1 MHCLLFKGHLRKEL
15 SVCCFLLGIVRTKDV
30 LEVHCFLKHP
40 LNISKLTFF
49 FLLLLLSVLF
59 LGDVY
64 SAFYAD
70 KLL

>member
-1 MHCLLFKGHLRKEL
+1 M
-15 SVCCFLLGIVRTKDV
+15 KDV
-30 LEVHCFLKHP
+30 MEIHCFLKHP

-64 SAFYAD
+64 SAFYSD
-70 KLL
+70 QLL